1 MTARRCSLLVH
12 ALGLMLVLGS
22 ILARPSFAQD
32 TTASSPLLRVFA
44 ECNACETDY
53 MRQELTF
60 VNLVR
65 DRMLAD
71 VHVLVTSLGSGG
83 GGQQYSIELTGR
95 VGGAARGD
103 TVLVNTR
110 ADATSIERREQLV
123 GAIKIALLPFM
134 RGNAAMSGITVTYR
148 APAASTAGTA
158 RGERDRWKGWV
169 YRVNAGGGIDADDN
183 YGSQRVDVGLSAVRI
198 TDAIKIELE
207 AEGDYR
213 KNRFT
218 LEDNRV
224 IHNHQRS
231 WTVEGVGVKSLSSHL
246 SAGVAASTGSSIFGN
261 TSLTTRLATAVE
273 YNLYPYREATQ
284 RQAILQY
291 TVGVRAARYV
301 DTTIFGQ
308 IAETRPV
315 HDLTL
320 ATQIRQRWGSV
331 NANAYFSQYLH
342 DTSKKRF
349 NVDGGLEWRIL
360 AGLRLNVY
368 TSYSYIRD
376 QLNIPGGELSD
387 EDRLLRL
394 RELQSGYSFESGFGI
409 SYTFGSLFNNVV
421 NPRMRRLN

>member
-1 MTARRCSLLVH
+1 MRLA
-12 ALGLMLVLGS
+12 GLMLVLGS
-22 ILARPSFAQD
+22 LVARPSSAQD
-32 TTASSPLLRVFA
+32 TTAAASPLLRVFA
-44 ECNACETDY
+44 ECGACEMDY

-95 VGGAARGD
+95 IGGAQRGD
-103 TVLVNTR
+103 TVLVDTR
-110 ADATSIERREQLV
+110 PDATSIERREQLV
-123 GAIKIALLPFM
+123 RAIKIALLPFM
-134 RGNAAMSGITVTYR
+134 RGNAAMSGITVSYR
-148 APAASTAGTA
+148 APATSTGGTA

-169 YRVNAGGGIDADDN
+169 YRVDAGGDIEADDN
-183 YGSQRVDVGLSAVRI
+183 YGRQSVDVGLSAVRI
-198 TDAIKIELE
+198 TDAIKIDLQ
-207 AEGDYR
+207 AEGDYD
-213 KNRFT
+213 KSRFT
-218 LEDNRV
+218 LEDARV
-224 IHNHQRS
+224 IYNHQRS
-231 WTVEGVGVKSLSSHL
+231 WTVEGVGVKSLGPNL
-246 SAGVAASTGSSIFGN
+246 SAGIAASTGSSIFGN

-301 DTTIFGQ
+301 DTTIYGR
-308 IAETRPV
+308 IRETRPV

-320 ATQIRQRWGSV
+320 AAEIRQRWGSV
-331 NANAYFSQYLH
+331 NGNAYFSQYLH
-342 DTSKKRF
+342 DTSKRRF
-349 NVDGGLEWRIL
+349 NVDGSLNWRIL
-360 AGLRLNVY
+360 AGLNVSLY
-368 TSYSYIRD
+368 SSYSFIRD

-394 RELQSGYSFESGFGI
+394 RELQSGYRFESGFNI

-421 NPRMRRLN
+421 NPRMRRLD